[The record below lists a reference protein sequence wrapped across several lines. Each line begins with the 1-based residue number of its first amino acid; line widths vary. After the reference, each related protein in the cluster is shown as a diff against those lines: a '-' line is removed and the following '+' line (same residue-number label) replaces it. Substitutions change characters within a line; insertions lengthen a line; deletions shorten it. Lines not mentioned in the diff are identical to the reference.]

1 MVTPDASVAGSLHEW
16 LAHDPAERAPRARV
30 EQLFQRAE
38 RRASDAASTAISTRN
53 TDERVRVRRW
63 SMISS
68 DMHASETMKDLTSAP
83 RMLVGG
89 SFVFLDPN
97 ADVKKIKQL
106 PSIRNDHGTRKPR
119 QRTVSPEAHIPAVP
133 RDTLPRDS
141 VSRTKSLPFTVVQ
154 AAARF
159 SSGTSLLKSR
169 RASTASAC
177 SDVAEDF
184 SVRRARVRSFSFSDA
199 PPPTR
204 VAGQKSVRVFAPSS
218 RFGDPA
224 DWKKGSSVSLRRTT
238 SSDSFDGGAAM
249 VFQPVKPVW

>member
-38 RRASDAASTAISTRN
+38 RRAPDAASTATSTR

-68 DMHASETMKDLTSAP
+68 DEHASETMKDLTSAP

-89 SFVFLDPN
+89 SFVYLDPN

-106 PSIRNDHGTRKPR
+106 PSIRKDIGTTKLW
-119 QRTVSPEAHIPAVP
+119 QRTLSLEAHIPAVP

-154 AAARF
+154 AAARL
-159 SSGTSLLKSR
+159 SSGSSLLKSR
-169 RASTASAC
+169 RASTASTC
-177 SDVAEDF
+177 SDAAEDF